1 MPYNVCRVL
10 FMIYLIMAL
19 NDSTLCYIA
28 VLLVKKLLIYFCSS
42 LWVFFILLYFFY
54 LIFDSYL
61 LLCTVF
67 TFMHA
72 MYQYLSIFS

>member
-10 FMIYLIMAL
+10 LMFYHIMAL
-19 NDSTLCYIA
+19 NDSTLCYNV

-42 LWVFFILLYFFY
+42 LWFFFILLYFFY
-54 LIFDSYL
+54 LIFDSFL

-67 TFMHA
+67 IFMHA
-72 MYQYLSIFS
+72 MYQYLSILS